1 MLEELHH
8 DDLNAVKSKSEEV
21 ADNVETMELE
31 ENIVKET
38 REALDPLRQDIE
50 YRGLEGKFYQMYMF
64 AKQLDAQYQGILK
77 NNPDLAQIQRTRVLV
92 EWSVFS
98 IYDAEYHSS
107 YSLKLYW
114 WYDPLENNLKEPWT
128 LPELILFD
136 ENWARTTHKLDPAQY
151 KEMSEKIIDIL
162 NREADQISKLINGN

>member
-1 MLEELHH
+1 M
-8 DDLNAVKSKSEEV
+8 EEV
-21 ADNVETMELE
+21 WALESVELE
-31 ENIVKET
+31 EDIVKDT
-38 REALDPLRQDIE
+38 RESLEPLKQDIE

-77 NNPDLAQIQRTRVLV
+77 NNLDLAQTQRTKVLV

-107 YSLKLYW
+107 YSLQLYW
-114 WYDPLENNLKEPWT
+114 WYDPLENNLKEPWR

-151 KEMSEKIIDIL
+151 KEMADKIVDIL
-162 NREADQISKLINGN
+162 NREADQISKLIKEN